1 MTLRRGRSR
10 VSIGVP
16 VYNGERYLGAAL
28 DSLLTQ
34 TYEDFELVICDN
46 ASTDRSGEIAQSY
59 AAKDKRV
66 RYARNQKNLGAARN
80 YRRTFELSSGAYFRW
95 APADDLSGPELLA
108 RCVEI
113 LDREPSVVLVNPKT
127 SFIDEHGR
135 LLSQFCDGLHLP
147 SPRAS
152 ERLQQLLERLR
163 YVNAFYGLMRADVM
177 RSTRLLGV
185 YPGADIVFLAELSLY
200 GAFWEVPEVLF
211 YRRFHPAASSSMD
224 RVRLRTFWDPN
235 PRRRIYLREWRH
247 FLELL
252 HAVARAPLD
261 ATEKMR
267 AGRFLMMRA
276 LWNRQTLAREL
287 LAAMGELATG
297 RSES

>member
-127 SFIDEHGR
+127 SFIDEH
-135 LLSQFCDGLHLP
+135 
-147 SPRAS
+147 
-152 ERLQQLLERLR
+152 
-163 YVNAFYGLMRADVM
+163 
-177 RSTRLLGV
+177 
-185 YPGADIVFLAELSLY
+185 
-200 GAFWEVPEVLF
+200 
-211 YRRFHPAASSSMD
+211 
-224 RVRLRTFWDPN
+224 
-235 PRRRIYLREWRH
+235 
-247 FLELL
+247 
-252 HAVARAPLD
+252 
-261 ATEKMR
+261 
-267 AGRFLMMRA
+267 
-276 LWNRQTLAREL
+276 
-287 LAAMGELATG
+287 
-297 RSES
+297 